1 MDYLSKPLSRR
12 SSQRSS
18 RASSPSLRFARRAA
32 PRKLN
37 FALMEDPLLA
47 TMAANNNSMPLTPPP
62 DESSF
67 QNLDAFTK
75 MPDTPMADQFAIDE
89 LESEQSEPALDFQ
102 SSHLVTHAKVYAI
115 AEKYVSPFVILC
127 FSFLPDN
134 TPLLVGP
141 SSFASAVVLPRLC
154 GGAPGCTAAN
164 GRQTPRF
171 ASPPRFTPINRECA
185 RAITI
190 RSPPLQRPLAL
201 ASAIIHVRSYQW
213 PVTVSS
219 ACSRR
224 TASAC
229 NSTSSNCVTSQH
241 HVALN

>member
-47 TMAANNNSMPLTPPP
+47 TMAANNDSMPLTPPP

>member
-154 GGAPGCTAAN
+154 GGAAV
-164 GRQTPRF
+164 RLV
-171 ASPPRFTPINRECA
+171 A
-185 RAITI
+185 R
-190 RSPPLQRPLAL
+190 
-201 ASAIIHVRSYQW
+201 
-213 PVTVSS
+213 
-219 ACSRR
+219 RR
-224 TASAC
+224 TADKPRDLRHRPYSRQSIGSAHVPLP
-229 NSTSSNCVTSQH
+229 SDLRLSNALSLWPLQLSMSDHISGLLQFLLHARDEPRQHVT
-241 HVALN
+241 ALRPIA